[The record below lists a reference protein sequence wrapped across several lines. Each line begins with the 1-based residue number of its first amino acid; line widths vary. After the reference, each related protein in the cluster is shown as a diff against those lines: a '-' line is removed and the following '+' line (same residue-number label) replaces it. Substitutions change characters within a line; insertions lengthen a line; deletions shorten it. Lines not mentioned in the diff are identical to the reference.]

1 MLLVGGSNSASVI
14 SGCING
20 CLIGVESW
28 QSAGLSGDILFKNLI
43 IRNCDYGFI
52 ARNNAAI
59 VAGSIIIDK
68 KSLVFDSVGTKI
80 TDASYKIAYYSNSGS
95 FNGTGSEQTI
105 AHGLVAAPSKVVIV
119 PMETGA
125 TVSAVWADA
134 TNIYATVTTGKA
146 FNRPVSRQSSISSA
160 KPIGRIF
167 VEIRRKPITSRPLA
181 WW

>member
-95 FNGTGSEQTI
+95 FN
-105 AHGLVAAPSKVVIV
+105 VATPSKVVIV

-146 FNRPVSRQSSISSA
+146 FNRSVSRQSSISSA

-167 VEIRRKPITSRPLA
+167 WRSEGSRLHQGS
-181 WW
+181 WVDYE